1 MRKLALYTL
10 TLRLDRLQDGN
21 GWWKRIGVY
30 VLGGVA
36 AIALAG
42 QPMVSE
48 AAEGKPPAGRATVK
62 HDGAAVYAD
71 SRPTS
76 TVVTV
81 LRQGNVVTFE
91 FALNG
96 PEGAWCY
103 ITNAGRTKSTGYV
116 RCEVLERE
124 PSPGWR
130 LQLPGVKVGPE
141 PLDIRESM
149 EKLEGRT
156 EGETATDLGGRTE
169 IGLASERGTQD
180 LQQLYRELADIKEM
194 LKRIA
199 QAVKAAEE

>member
-10 TLRLDRLQDGN
+10 KHRLDRLQDEN
-21 GWWKRIGVY
+21 RWWKRIGAY
-30 VLGGVA
+30 VLAGVA
-36 AIALAG
+36 AIALIG
-42 QPMVSE
+42 QSMVSE
-48 AAEGKPPAGRATVK
+48 AAERRVPPGQATVK
-62 HDGAAVYAD
+62 QDGVAVYAD
-71 SRPTS
+71 RTPTS

-81 LRQGNVVTFE
+81 LRQGTVVTFE

-96 PEGAWCY
+96 PEGAWCHV
-103 ITNAGRTKSTGYV
+103 TNAGRTKRTGYV

-130 LQLPGVKVGPE
+130 LQLPGVQVGSE
-141 PLDIRESM
+141 PRDIRESM

-169 IGLASERGTQD
+169 KELASERGVQD
-180 LQQLYRELADIKEM
+180 LQQLYRELTDIKEM